1 MVRFL
6 LFAVAAAAFFGSA
19 APAQA
24 SPYIRYGLQDDAW
37 LVYGPGTLDER
48 IAELD
53 RIGVELV
60 RFTINWHEVEK
71 VRGKR
76 SWGSADSVLEGLR
89 EHGIAA
95 VVTLYGS
102 PRWANGGRSPNWVP
116 TSGSTFAAFAAAA
129 ANRYPWVKLWLVWN
143 EPNQRRWLRPTT
155 PQAYVTKLLNPA
167 YAAIH
172 RVSPGAKVG
181 GGVTA
186 PRGSTAGVSPVAWI
200 RGMGKTKARL
210 DAYAHNPYPLRPLE
224 TPWTDGCDHCETI
237 TMATLERLQR
247 EVARAFGSGKRIWL
261 TEYGY
266 QTNPPDG
273 SLGVSKTLQARYVG
287 EAAYRAFV
295 ARNVDMLIH
304 YLYKDE
310 PDIGRWQSGYV
321 AVGGRVKLSYRAAQ
335 LPLAQVSRTGLRT
348 VLWGQVRLGRGSQRY
363 VLQQFQDGRWRSVG
377 GIQGT
382 TPRGFLRR
390 TVRAGSGAIFR
401 LWHPSGGIVSPLL
414 RVS

>member
-1 MVRFL
+1 MGRL
-6 LFAVAAAAFFGSA
+6 LLLAVMVAALFSFA

-89 EHGIAA
+89 EHGIAG

-102 PRWANGGRSPNWVP
+102 PRWANGGRSPNWAP
-116 TSGSTFAAFAAAA
+116 TSGSSFAAFASAAA
-129 ANRYPWVKLWLVWN
+129 KRYPWVKLWLVWN

-155 PQAYVTKLLNPA
+155 PQTYVTKLLNPA

-172 RVSPGAKVG
+172 RVSRGAKVG

-186 PRGSTAGVSPVAWI
+186 PRGSTGGVSPVAWI
-200 RGMGKTKARL
+200 RGMGVAKAHL

-224 TPWTDGCDHCETI
+224 TPWAGGCGHCETV

-247 EVARAFGSGKRIWL
+247 EVAHAFGSSKRIWL

-266 QTNPPDG
+266 QTSPPDG

-287 EAAYRAFV
+287 EAAHRAFS

-304 YLYKDE
+304 YLYQDE

-321 AVGGRVKLSYRAAQ
+321 AAGGSVKLSYRAAQ

-348 VLWGQVRLGRGSQRY
+348 VLWGQVRSGRGPQRY
-363 VLQQFQDGRWRSVG
+363 VLQQFRDGGWRSVG
-377 GIQGT
+377 GLRQT
-382 TPRGFLRR
+382 SARGFLSR
-390 TVRAGSGAIFR
+390 TVRAGYGTTFR
-401 LWHPSGGIVSPLL
+401 LWQPSGGIASPLI
-414 RVS
+414 RVR